1 MKYRFLHTAW
11 ARAILFGFIFF
22 SCISL
27 DQAASKAQAAQA
39 QTTAEQ
45 PDLTGFDD
53 ISFEEPTIVIV
64 EAPKETKAG
73 EPVSSEVTLPIEVP
87 VLGTIDMVLDDSG
100 DFKARYPSQGKPWSL
115 GFLTISDGEF
125 VMGKTKDQEKK
136 DTFRYT
142 AKATMFGK
150 AARVGLRD
158 FVQGAPRP
166 EEKGKTFSRVT
177 LGIEFSPSKP
187 KLTLI
192 PGVPFAIDS
201 ADVILEKNK
210 PIDFVITGAIGGQN
224 VALTLTMGKEAI
236 DGKVELSNLKLQ
248 SIIPQLSGTPLSSA
262 MISTG
267 SLTIE
272 NLIKK
277 KSAKALTAQEKK
289 KLAAKYTLEAR
300 VDMSGTLAVVG
311 AQESSEKKKSSFE
324 ITVTGQ
330 AGNVSVHAAL
340 ASLKIPG
347 FGTLENAVLAAEVV
361 DGKKSVE
368 LSGDAQI
375 SLMGNTYKLNVGAQ
389 LAKGDIVFS
398 GKIDPSQTVSVADV
412 VINNGVISFSTK
424 EKKISLSGDA
434 DIFDRKTKV
443 LLSFDPKGGF
453 EGKAEIVTGKE
464 KPIRPFA
471 SLNIPVVKEIELREP
486 YVRFV
491 KAADGSLELALHGNV
506 QIYVP
511 IEGDLF
517 VRKTGNKTIYLLK
530 AQAPK
535 NFKLSD
541 GMKELKGTLFDNITL
556 NQFNFV
562 VSSDDYDE
570 QVKKGVEKTEG
581 TNPDVFKYHKGLNFV
596 AQATLSGPLA
606 PAGKLLNEDGS
617 VITIIAS
624 LDPSNPLNSV
634 FRADVPSGIVMK
646 NDQATLDK
654 FSLEIKGNP
663 TPALAL
669 LTQMHIKPS
678 SHDDWL
684 VFTIR
689 IGVSALDAMLAG
701 TLRCEGEEGGDCYWH
716 NPVGIKGLDIAY
728 VALQGGINYVK
739 FAATGLPSN
748 FGIAGSMKINDK
760 IVMVATNIDTGD
772 PNKFMIAGAVEQL
785 TLHDII
791 VVAQKLTTGAFKEV
805 SLPEADVALEDVS
818 VYMVPQDK
826 VMIGE
831 IEFNQGFSLSGRL
844 RLGKLFEA
852 GVEGR
857 LISGLAGGAFF
868 TGYCSPINI
877 ANVLKITRSKKDK
890 EGRLTDT
897 DWQKLNTDVAKTTVN
912 LATANETANQ
922 LAKDAAV
929 QIDSKKQKE
938 LVKAKQ
944 AVFDAQRESVRA
956 QATLRR
962 AYATSNG
969 PYLDLRASLQEQ
981 RFKISG
987 RFEIVDIF
995 SQDSFLEI
1003 GNKGIHFA
1011 FDTVLGDAIF
1021 NGVPILQAYIEAAS
1035 SGKISNPDF
1044 EVTIKFANNVNN
1056 LIQDKIKEG
1065 LSYIKDQMKTGV
1077 SQAQDEIRKLDAVIA
1092 DGKAKVEAAS
1102 RDVENAKSALKALD
1116 KAQHDIDQALQ
1127 DQQDKVN
1134 SLQHQIDDMQN
1145 RIDNAKRD
1153 FEDKP
1158 LWAKILYGWA
1168 QAGGEIT
1175 GYGTALAGLVAAKE
1189 VANGVLEGLKQ
1200 IGKGSVKAAQETA
1213 RGTLT
1218 ATKGFLDTVGK
1229 GVVEGSL
1236 LGARGSGIGLL
1247 TATREAAGALLEAGK
1262 IWTSISFAFIMP
1274 VNISGLSYH
1283 GSLQELATGKLGNVE
1298 CEVRFL
1304 GGLLGDIGKLGSVFS
1319 PLDKDQFRTT
1329 KIHFT
1334 LDIRSPLESLNKV
1347 ANEAVDLVSVQAK
1360 AQQEAYKKLEADAQK
1375 AIDQIKSWQAG
1386 TLPAGGLSAADQALL
1401 QKAKTMDIEQLKA
1414 ELIKQAQEAEIK
1426 ALGDKIARAKLRKN
1440 LKVFIGELSMLA
1452 EAQKTGNKQKIQ
1464 ELGQAIQD
1472 DFKSVQE
1479 FLTTSGVKADKP
1491 EDVGRVLQ
1499 LLSQS

>member
-45 PDLTGFDD
+45 SDITGFDD

-64 EAPKETKAG
+64 ETPKETKAG

-136 DTFRYT
+136 DTLRYT

-166 EEKGKTFSRVT
+166 DEKGKTYSRVT
-177 LGIEFSPSKP
+177 LGIEFTPSKP
-187 KLTLI
+187 KLILI

-248 SIIPQLSGTPLSSA
+248 SIIPQLSGTPLSSV
-262 MISTG
+262 MISSG

-277 KSAKALTAQEKK
+277 KSAKALTIQEKK

-300 VDMSGTLAVVG
+300 VARADMSGTLAAVG

-330 AGNVSVHAAL
+330 AGDVSVHAAL

-347 FGTLENAVLAAEVV
+347 FGTLENAVLQAEVV
-361 DGKKSVE
+361 GGKKSVE

-375 SLMGNTYKLNVGAQ
+375 SLMGNTYKLNVSAQ

-424 EKKISLSGDA
+424 EKKFSLSGDA
-434 DIFDRKTKV
+434 DIFDRKTRV

-570 QVKKGVEKTEG
+570 HVKKGVEKAEG
-581 TNPDVFKYHKGLNFV
+581 TNPDIFKYHKGLNFV
-596 AQATLSGPLA
+596 AQATLSGSLA

-624 LDPSNPLNSV
+624 LDPANPLNSV

-663 TPALAL
+663 TPSLAL

-760 IVMVATNIDTGD
+760 VVMVATNIDTGD

-868 TGYCSPINI
+868 TGYCTPINI

-981 RFKISG
+981 RFKVSG

-1134 SLQHQIDDMQN
+1134 SLQNQIDDMQN

-1189 VANGVLEGLKQ
+1189 VAYGVLEGLKQ

-1262 IWTSISFAFIMP
+1262 IWTSISFAFVMP

-1329 KIHFT
+1329 KIHFA

-1360 AQQEAYKKLEADAQK
+1360 AQQESYKKLEADAQK

-1401 QKAKTMDIEQLKA
+1401 QKAKTMDLEQLKA
-1414 ELIKQAQEAEIK
+1414 ELIKQAQEKKTKELKNKIGAIK
-1426 ALGDKIARAKLRKN
+1426 ASKN
-1440 LKVFIGELSMLA
+1440 LAILNNFVTKLS
-1452 EAQKTGNKQKIQ
+1452 K
-1464 ELGQAIQD
+1464 
-1472 DFKSVQE
+1472 
-1479 FLTTSGVKADKP
+1479 KP
-1491 EDVGRVLQ
+1491 ENQQLRETVESYVKIVQKDLASVGIKFDSLEEMAAVKTMLD
-1499 LLSQS
+1499 SMK

>member
-1 MKYRFLHTAW
+1 MNFRFLHTAW
-11 ARAILFGFIFF
+11 ARAILFGFVFF
-22 SCISL
+22 SCMSL
-27 DQAASKAQAAQA
+27 DRAASTTQAAQDA
-39 QTTAEQ
+39 APETADQ
-45 PDLTGFDD
+45 PDLSGFDD

-64 EAPKETKAG
+64 EAPKEPEKKVET
-73 EPVSSEVTLPIEVP
+73 PTEVVIPMEIP

-100 DFKARYPSQGKPWSL
+100 DLKARYPTQGKVWSL

-125 VMGKTKDQEKK
+125 VIGKTKDQAKK
-136 DTFRYT
+136 DTVRYT

-158 FVQGAPRP
+158 FVEGEPDAQ
-166 EEKGKTFSRVT
+166 KKTYKQIT
-177 LGIEFSPSKP
+177 LGIEFTPSKP
-187 KLTLI
+187 RLTLI

-201 ADVILEKNK
+201 ADIVLEKNQ
-210 PIDFVITGAIGGQN
+210 PIKFVIKGTIGGQA
-224 VALTLTMGKEAI
+224 VKLTLTMGTQAI
-236 DGKVELSNLKLQ
+236 DGKIDLSDLSLT
-248 SIIPQLSGTPLSSA
+248 SIVPQLSGTPLSSVT
-262 MISTG
+262 ITSG

-277 KSAKALTAQEKK
+277 KSAKALTVQEKK
-289 KLAAKYTLEAR
+289 KLAAKYTLTAN
-300 VDMSGTLAVVG
+300 VDLASTLAVVG
-311 AQESSEKKKSSFE
+311 AQESTEKKKSAFE
-324 ITVTGQ
+324 MTVTGQ
-330 AGNVSVHAAL
+330 AGDISLTAAL

-347 FGTLENAVLAAEVV
+347 FGTLENTLLKAEVV
-361 DGKKSVE
+361 GGKKSVE

-375 SLMGNTYKLNVGAQ
+375 SLMGSTYKLNVSAQ
-389 LAKGDIVFS
+389 LKPGDIIFS
-398 GKIDPSQTVSVADV
+398 GKIDPSQTVTVANV

-424 EKKISLSGDA
+424 DKKFSLSGDA
-434 DIFDRKTKV
+434 DILDRKTKV
-443 LLSFDPKGGF
+443 SLSFDPKGGF

-471 SLNIPVVKEIELREP
+471 SLNIPVVKDIELREP
-486 YVRFV
+486 YFRFV

-517 VRKTGNKTIYLLK
+517 MRKVGGKTIYLLK

-535 NFKLSD
+535 NFRLSD
-541 GMKELKGTLFDNITL
+541 GMSSLKGTLFDNITL

-570 QVKKGVEKTEG
+570 QVKKGVEKTDE
-581 TNPDVFKYHKGLNFV
+581 TSPEVFKYHKGLNFV

-606 PAGKLLNEDGS
+606 PAGKLLNEEGS

-624 LDPSNPLNSV
+624 LDPANPLNSV
-634 FRADVPSGIVMK
+634 FRADVPSGIVIK
-646 NDQATLDK
+646 NDQVTLDK

-663 TPALAL
+663 TPSLAL

-678 SHDDWL
+678 SNDDWL
-684 VFTIR
+684 AFTVR
-689 IGVSALDAMLAG
+689 IGVSTLDAMLAG
-701 TLRCEGEEGGDCYWH
+701 TLRCEGAGGADCYWH
-716 NPVGIKGLDIAY
+716 NPVGIKGLDVAY
-728 VALQGGINYVK
+728 VALQGGINYAR

-748 FGIAGSMKINDK
+748 FGIAGSMKVNDK
-760 IVMVATNIDTGD
+760 VVMVATNIDTAKPD
-772 PNKFMIAGAVEQL
+772 NFMIAGAVEQL

-791 VVAQKLTTGAFKEV
+791 VVAQKLTAAAFKEV
-805 SLPEADVALEDVS
+805 ALPEFDVAFEDVS

-826 VMIGE
+826 IMIGE
-831 IEFNQGFSLSGRL
+831 IEFNKGFSLSGRL

-857 LISGLAGGAFF
+857 LVGGLTGGAYF
-868 TGYCSPINI
+868 TGYCTPINV
-877 ANVLKITRSKKDK
+877 AGVLKITRSKQDK
-890 EGRLTDT
+890 EGRLTET
-897 DWQKLNTDVAKTTVN
+897 DWAKLNAKVDKTTKD
-912 LATANETANQ
+912 LKTANETANQ
-922 LAKDAAV
+922 LAKDAAA
-929 QIDSKKQKE
+929 QIDPEKQKE

-944 AVFDAQRESVRA
+944 AAFDAQKESVRA
-956 QATLRR
+956 QAELRR

-981 RFKISG
+981 RFKVSG

-1003 GNKGIHFA
+1003 GSSGIRFA
-1011 FDTVLGDAIF
+1011 FDTVLGDAMF
-1021 NGVPILQAYIEAAS
+1021 KGVPVLQARIEAAS

-1044 EVTIKFANNVNN
+1044 DVTIKFANNVNN
-1056 LIQDKIKEG
+1056 LIQDKVKEG
-1065 LSYIKDQMKTGV
+1065 LSFIKDQMKTGV
-1077 SQAQDEIRKLDAVIA
+1077 TQAQDEIRKLDSAIT

-1102 RDVENAKSALKALD
+1102 RDVENAKAALDTLD

-1134 SLQHQIDDMQN
+1134 SLSNQIDDMQN
-1145 RIDNAKRD
+1145 KIDSAKRD
-1153 FEDKP
+1153 FDSKP
-1158 LWAKILYGWA
+1158 LWAQILYGWA

-1175 GYGTALAGLVAAKE
+1175 AYGTALAGLVAAKE

-1213 RGTLT
+1213 RGTLI

-1236 LGARGSGIGLL
+1236 LAARGSGIGLL

-1262 IWTSISFAFIMP
+1262 LWTSISFAFVMP
-1274 VNISGLSYH
+1274 VNVSGLSYH

-1304 GGLLGDIGKLGSVFS
+1304 GGLLGDVGKLGSVFS

-1329 KIHFT
+1329 KIRFS
-1334 LDIRSPLESLNKV
+1334 LDIKSPLESLNNV
-1347 ANEAVDLVSVQAK
+1347 ANEAVDAVSAQVKAK
-1360 AQQEAYKKLEADAQK
+1360 QEAYKKLEVDAQK
-1375 AIDQIKSWQAG
+1375 VIDQIKSWQAG

-1401 QKAKTMDIEQLKA
+1401 QKAKTMDLAALQKELIEQAQAAKTKELKNKIGA
-1414 ELIKQAQEAEIK
+1414 IKASKNLAILSNYVTKLSKQPQDQQLRDTVEKYVKIVQKDLEAVGIKFASLEEMAAVKVMLDSIKQEK
-1426 ALGDKIARAKLRKN
+1426 
-1440 LKVFIGELSMLA
+1440 
-1452 EAQKTGNKQKIQ
+1452 
-1464 ELGQAIQD
+1464 
-1472 DFKSVQE
+1472 
-1479 FLTTSGVKADKP
+1479 
-1491 EDVGRVLQ
+1491 
-1499 LLSQS
+1499 